1 MIHRRSLLASGAFA
15 GLTTLVP
22 LPTFAQP
29 AKKDTV
35 TLALTLEPPMLD
47 PTASAASSIS
57 EITQYN
63 IFETLTKINP
73 DGSVSPCW
81 PRAGKSPATS
91 KPTPC
96 ACARAC
102 NSKTVSP
109 SMRTP

>member
-47 PTASAASSIS
+47 PTASAGR
-57 EITQYN
+57 T
-63 IFETLTKINP
+63 
-73 DGSVSPCW
+73 
-81 PRAGKSPATS
+81 ATCS
-91 KPTPC
+91 
-96 ACARAC
+96 
-102 NSKTVSP
+102 
-109 SMRTP
+109 